1 MHLQQKIKNTQIIS
15 LFLSLVVFLMMSCE
29 NPKKDGAIKNKTPL
43 ENFHDMKFGMFIHW
57 GLYSIPAGEWKGD
70 YVRGIGEWIMYNRQI
85 PVKKYEKL
93 AEKFDPIKFN
103 ADEWS
108 QLAKDA
114 GMKYMV
120 ITAKHHDGFA
130 MYHSKVSDY
139 NIVDRTPFKRDPMK
153 ELEKSSAKSGI
164 KFGFYYSQA
173 QDWHEPNA
181 AGNTWDFPKKRDPK
195 SYVQGKALP
204 QISELLENYGD
215 LALIWFDTPQ
225 LLTREQALALKQH
238 VKELQPTCLVNDR
251 IGFNLGDY
259 IQMNDNSIPTM
270 VYDWNVWEIPA
281 TLNDTWGY
289 KKNDQNWKDPHDL
302 IYKLTDI
309 VSKGG
314 NYLLNVGPTAEGVI
328 PEASQKI
335 LRTVGN
341 WLKVNGEAIYGTNH
355 TPFFYPGITWKC
367 TTKPGKIYFH
377 IVNWP
382 GTKLEITGLEN
393 KVMSAH
399 FLANNK
405 KVEFQ
410 QNGNKLVFALPPK
423 PVDSFNTVI
432 VVEIDEK
439 QVKVSPGCG
448 YRDSQNEI
456 TFYARD
462 ARIRGEEARY
472 DWESQSVSGFVDSGD
487 PKNELR
493 WYHFPFEDGKYHVD
507 IEYACDDRIAGSE
520 FYFYNRMEEEHP
532 YKGTI
537 QGTGGQFKR
546 FSAMDVNMTKGED
559 NRLVFGLVENDK
571 SANVRVRRIFLTK
584 VQ

>member
-1 MHLQQKIKNTQIIS
+1 MHTQQKVKNTLLIS
-15 LFLSLVVFLMMSCE
+15 LMLFLVVFFMISCG
-29 NPKKDGAIKNKTPL
+29 NKKKADTNLNKNPL
-43 ENFHDMKFGMFIHW
+43 EKFHDMKFGMFIHW
-57 GLYSIPAGEWKGD
+57 GLYAVPAGEWKGE

-85 PVKKYEKL
+85 PVKEYEQL
-93 AEKFDPIKFN
+93 ADKFNPVKFN
-103 ADEWS
+103 AEEWS

-120 ITAKHHDGFA
+120 VTAKHHDGFA
-130 MYHSKVSDY
+130 MYHSKVSEY
-139 NIVDRTPFKRDPMK
+139 NVTDGTPFKRDPMTD
-153 ELEKSSAKSGI
+153 LTKSNANSGI

-181 AGNTWDFPKKRDPK
+181 AGNNWDFPEKRDPK
-195 SYVQGKALP
+195 SYVEGKALP
-204 QISELLENYGD
+204 QINELLENYGD

-225 LLTREQALALKQH
+225 LLTRKQAFLLKQR

-270 VYDWNVWEIPA
+270 VYDWNIWEIPA

-314 NYLLNVGPTAEGVI
+314 NYLLNVGPTAEGII

-341 WLKVNGEAIYGTNH
+341 WLEVNGEAIYGTDH

-382 GTKLEITGLEN
+382 GIKLEINGLEN
-393 KVMSAH
+393 KVRSAH
-399 FLANNK
+399 FLANNE
-405 KVEFQ
+405 KVNFE
-410 QNGNKLVFALPPK
+410 QNGNKLVFTLPSK
-423 PVDSFNTVI
+423 PVVSFNTVI

-439 QVKVSPGCG
+439 QVKVAPGYG
-448 YRDSQNEI
+448 YRDSQKEI

-472 DWESQSVSGFVDSGD
+472 DWESQSVSGFVNSGD

-493 WYHFPFEDGKYHVD
+493 WYHFPFDDGKYHVD
-507 IEYACDDRIAGSE
+507 IEYACDDSIAGSE
-520 FYFYNRMEEEHP
+520 FYFYNRMEKDSP
-532 YKGTI
+532 YKGVI
-537 QGTGGQFKR
+537 QGTDGQFKR
-546 FSAMDVNMTKGED
+546 FRIMDTTMTEGED

-571 SANVRVRRIFLTK
+571 SANVRIRRIILSK
-584 VQ
+584 IE